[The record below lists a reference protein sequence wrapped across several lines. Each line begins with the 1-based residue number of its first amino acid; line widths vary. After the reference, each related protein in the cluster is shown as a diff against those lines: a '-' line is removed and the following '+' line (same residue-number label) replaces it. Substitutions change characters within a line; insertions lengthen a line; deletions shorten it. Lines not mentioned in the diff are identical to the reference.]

1 MPSFGASDWDQ
12 LLQQSEELAF
22 RVSCSAE
29 GSPRRNTY
37 ELSCASQHHSGAVSL
52 ILMCYT
58 SHAMLVDDC
67 HERYTQDNKGV
78 PQIQRD
84 LQQVEQ
90 LSKNLSA
97 KTARL
102 DAGAE
107 AVAATR
113 LLAHEGL
120 NTRRYVLTDHLMAC
134 CMPQLLLGCQRCRTE
149 SQPLSTGSC

>member
-1 MPSFGASDWDQ
+1 MPAFGASDWDQ

-22 RVSCSAE
+22 RVSCSLDK
-29 GSPRRNTY
+29 SLQRKTS
-37 ELSCASQHHSGAVSL
+37 ELSRASQHHGGAVSL
-52 ILMCYT
+52 TLMDYT

-120 NTRRYVLTDHLMAC
+120 NTRKYVLADHLMAC
-134 CMPQLLLGCQRCRTE
+134 CMPQLLLRCQ
-149 SQPLSTGSC
+149 